1 MDFQC
6 FEIVLFWDLLK
17 LILSWFI
24 SVQFIWLKLSSRC
37 TFRKYSFIKF
47 RSLYTDFFQFTIERY
62 CIFLKILTF
71 FAFLIPTYRCSL
83 FRCFVSFLYK
93 LSKYRKWCTVSKNV
107 SNGNG
112 TNFEKYPG
120 YTHEPL
126 ILWIFFNIRF
136 SFNCRLFFKNFWFLF
151 IFRHWVV

>member
-1 MDFQC
+1 MYEIDIIIIYKCSVYMIETKFQMY
-6 FEIVLFWDLLK
+6 FQKI
-17 LILSWFI
+17 
-24 SVQFIWLKLSSRC
+24 
-37 TFRKYSFIKF
+37 YSFIKF
-47 RSLYTDFFQFTIERY
+47 RSSYTDFFQFTIENY

-71 FAFLIPTYRCSL
+71 FGIFNMLKRPYLLTGALFLGVLYR
-83 FRCFVSFLYK
+83 FLYK

-136 SFNCRLFFKNFWFLF
+136 SFNPPLFFKISVLLISLDF
-151 IFRHWVV
+151 

>member
-1 MDFQC
+1 MFWNCSVLRFIEIDIIMIYKCSVYMIETKFQMY
-6 FEIVLFWDLLK
+6 FQKI
-17 LILSWFI
+17 
-24 SVQFIWLKLSSRC
+24 
-37 TFRKYSFIKF
+37 YSFIKF
-47 RSLYTDFFQFTIERY
+47 RSLYTDFFQFTIEKY